1 MKTYKIEL
9 RHSHS
14 KNRLNALRNNRLSPL
29 TARLPAD
36 EHAIAWAQQELTR
49 IFQSRRSPEY
59 RYVEA
64 GLWELLPLG
73 PTTIDDGVT
82 ANCVIPGYTL
92 TGAWS
97 ARADALAAAEGLSF
111 EAALQEIL
119 RRQDMG
125 HSRWGQAGEI
135 ADVVVFLL
143 SAQAGFVNGASFRV
157 DGGQFLAVQ
166 R

>member
-59 RYVEA
+59 HYVEA

-73 PTTIDDGVT
+73 PTPVDNDSRRLGRWVRNGEGMVWRPKPDGD
-82 ANCVIPGYTL
+82 
-92 TGAWS
+92 S
-97 ARADALAAAEGLSF
+97 D
-111 EAALQEIL
+111 
-119 RRQDMG
+119 
-125 HSRWGQAGEI
+125 
-135 ADVVVFLL
+135 
-143 SAQAGFVNGASFRV
+143 
-157 DGGQFLAVQ
+157 
-166 R
+166 